1 MTSIVKSHAWWIILL
16 LGVGLVLSG
25 CKRTRGPKGPAQAPT
40 KELSVTGAGSAL
52 ERVTADPVTEVRPTI
67 APDGKI
73 LLFEVRVDE
82 PRRGLK
88 QNTLV
93 AVNPVT
99 RAQRTLY
106 TSTNS
111 FSSYPAWLP
120 DQSSYVY
127 TSNSP
132 GQWSLVRALA
142 AAPNAAVTIIA
153 SGEVAP
159 NASSPSVSPDGERVT
174 FSAQIRGVRNVAV
187 VGMDGSR
194 LTLLGEGGSPSW
206 SPDGSLVA
214 FSRSVNGVPQ
224 LFLVDPDTGT
234 GLVQLTS
241 GEFESHS
248 PTWSPDGRYLVF
260 VTDRGGRKNQ
270 GRASNLFII
279 DRDGTNMTQL
289 TDGDSQAITPAWGSD
304 NWIYF
309 ASDQSGNFDIWRLR
323 PAGRY
328 ANLARP
334 APAAQPAQPVQPVQP
349 DQPTP
354 PATGSGG
361 CVKDT
366 DCKGNRVCDNGTC
379 RDPDKPTGE

>member
-1 MTSIVKSHAWWIILL
+1 MTSNVKWNAGWIVLMAGLL
-16 LGVGLVLSG
+16 LVLSD
-25 CKRTRGPKGPAQAPT
+25 CKRRQGSVGPASPT
-40 KELSVTGAGSAL
+40 KVLSVTGAGSAL
-52 ERVTADPVTEVRPTI
+52 ERVTADPVMEVQPTI
-67 APDGKI
+67 SPDGRI
-73 LLFEVRVDE
+73 LLFEVRVDD
-82 PRRGLK
+82 RTRGIK

-93 AVNPVT
+93 AVNPET

-111 FSSYPAWLP
+111 LSSYPAWLP

-159 NASSPSVSPDGERVT
+159 NASSPSVSPDGKRVA
-174 FSAQIRGVRNVAV
+174 FSAQIRGVQNVAV
-187 VGMDGSR
+187 VGTDGSR

-214 FSRSVNGVPQ
+214 FARAVNGVPQ
-224 LFLVDPDTGT
+224 LFLVNPDTGT

-248 PTWSPDGRYLVF
+248 PAWSPDGRYLVF
-260 VTDRGGRKNQ
+260 GTNRGGQQNQ
-270 GRASNLFII
+270 GPVNNLFII

-289 TDGDSQAITPAWGSD
+289 TDGDSRSVTPSWGAD

-309 ASDQSGNFDIWRLR
+309 ASDQSGNFDIWRLQ
-323 PAGRY
+323 PTGRY
-328 ANLARP
+328 SGLARP
-334 APAAQPAQPVQPVQP
+334 GPATQPAQPVPAPVPTQP
-349 DQPTP
+349 
-354 PATGSGG
+354 ASTGGLREGHRLQRRSHLRQRHLPRSKQ
-361 CVKDT
+361 VASHVTRLD
-366 DCKGNRVCDNGTC
+366 
-379 RDPDKPTGE
+379 